1 MIQNIVIEETTHSPR
16 IEFYSSGRLL
26 LEGRS
31 IPEDAAKM
39 YDPLIQFVTNLEKET
54 VVLDINL
61 EYFNTATSKKLLEL
75 FRQLEGNE
83 KIFNLYI
90 NWHYEE
96 GDDDSVETAEI
107 YEDSLRKA
115 EFRYLEYAESA

>member
-1 MIQNIVIEETTHSPR
+1 MLQNIVIEETTHSPR
-16 IEFYSSGRLL
+16 IEFYTNGRLL

-39 YDPLIQFVTNLEKET
+39 YDPLIHFVTNLDKET

-61 EYFNTATSKKLLEL
+61 EYFNTATSKKLMEL
-75 FRQLEGNE
+75 LRHLDANN

-107 YEDSLRKA
+107 YEEYIRKG
-115 EFRYLEYAESA
+115 EFRYLEYAENA

>member
-1 MIQNIVIEETTHSPR
+1 MLQNIVIEETTHSPR
-16 IEFYSSGRLL
+16 IEFYTNGRLL

-39 YDPLIQFVTNLEKET
+39 YDPLIQFVIDLDKET
-54 VVLDINL
+54 VVLDVNL
-61 EYFNTATSKKLLEL
+61 EYFNTATSKKLMEL
-75 FRQLEGNE
+75 LRHLDANN
-83 KIFNLYI
+83 KILNLYI

-107 YEDSLRKA
+107 YEDSIMKG